1 MESLTPTSRSLN
13 MNQSELVRLARIGA
27 EARIAQL
34 QAEIEAIRRQFPG
47 SSGAGRGRG
56 RAGQAGGA
64 GPRKPRQMSAAAR
77 RGISQAAKKRWE
89 QWRKEHG
96 KEKK

>member
-1 MESLTPTSRSLN
+1 
-13 MNQSELVRLARIGA
+13 MNQTELVRLARIGA

-47 SSGAGRGRG
+47 SSRAGR
-56 RAGQAGGA
+56 AAIPGA
-64 GPRKPRQMSAAAR
+64 DGAAPRKPRQMSAAAR
-77 RGISQAAKKRWE
+77 RRISQAAKKRWE

-96 KEKK
+96 KEKGK